1 MSKFEKLKTFEPLP
15 SSVTVKESNIHG
27 LGLFA
32 KEKIPSQTE
41 LGITHIKDNRFSH
54 GYIRTPLGG
63 FFNHSKRPNCEA
75 IYDGDYIKLVTIN
88 NVNFDEE
95 LTVDYTKHDWIKK
108 NNE

>member
-1 MSKFEKLKTFEPLP
+1 MSQFEKLKTFEPLP
-15 SSVTVKESNIHG
+15 SSVTVKESSIHG

-63 FFNHSKRPNCEA
+63 FFNHSEKPNCEA
-75 IYDGDYIKLVTIN
+75 IYDGDYIKLITIN
-88 NVNFDEE
+88 IVNFDEE
-95 LTVDYTKHDWIKK
+95 LTVDYTKHDWIKE